1 MADCPPFRFS
11 GVKGNAVLL
20 AQKFV
25 GEILHDGCVAVDA
38 TMGNGHDTVF
48 MAQKVGP
55 AGKVYAFDIQQAALD
70 ATARKLKQSGL
81 AKRAALFLE
90 SHASMRNYLKGPAD
104 CFIFNL
110 GYLPGGNH
118 GIITQADTTLAALNT
133 ALDLL
138 KPGGRISM
146 VVYTGHPGAEEES
159 SAVEETVRRLDPRV
173 YGVLQVMFANRP
185 HWAPFLILIEKAVP
199 DNENPAQY
207 ENS

>member
-1 MADCPPFRFS
+1 MSNCSPLRFS
-11 GVKGNAVLL
+11 GFKGNAVLL

-55 AGKVYAFDIQQAALD
+55 AGKVYAFDIQQPALE
-70 ATARKLKQSGL
+70 ATARRLEQSGL

-90 SHASMRNYLKGPAD
+90 DHASMRHHLKEPVD

-110 GYLPGGNH
+110 GYLPGGNQ
-118 GIITQADTTLAALNT
+118 GITTQTSTTLAALNT
-133 ALDLL
+133 ALALL
-138 KPGGRISM
+138 KPGGRISL
-146 VVYTGHPGAEEES
+146 VVYTGHPGAKEES

-185 HWAPFLILIEKAVP
+185 HWAPFLILIEKVVP

-207 ENS
+207 KNS